1 MARKIVVTSGKGGV
15 GKTTVTANL
24 GLALSDFGYRVV
36 LIDVDFGLNNL
47 DIALGVDDKVV
58 YDIGDVVNGCC
69 RLKQALV
76 QHNENKNLY
85 VLPSG
90 SLDACSSITGQNIK
104 LLIESVSSVFDF
116 VIIDCPAGIDIG
128 FHRAVS
134 CCDEAIVVVTPN
146 MSSIK
151 DAYKV
156 INVLKSYKLNSVSV
170 VVNRVRGDLIMDKK
184 MMMPIDIVDALQTEL
199 LGVLPEEDEVFLSC
213 GGRLQ
218 KRSASSKAY
227 KVLASNLNY
236 ENKKMFDV
244 VSKYS
249 GFFGSI
255 RRGIKKGI

>member
-1 MARKIVVTSGKGGV
+1 MSGKGGV

-24 GLALSDFGYRVV
+24 GLALSDLGYRVV

-47 DIALGVDDKVV
+47 DLALGVDDKVV
-58 YDIGDVVNGCC
+58 YDIGDVINGCC

-76 QHNENKNLY
+76 QHNENKNLF

-90 SLDACSSITGQNIK
+90 NLDACSNITGQNIK
-104 LLIESVSSVFDF
+104 LLIDSVSSVFDF
-116 VIIDCPAGIDIG
+116 VSIECPAGIDIG

-146 MSSIK
+146 VTSIK

-156 INVLKSYKLNSVSV
+156 ISVLKSYKLNNVSV
-170 VVNRVRGDLIMDKK
+170 VINRVRGDLIVDKK

-199 LGVLPEEDEVFLSC
+199 LGVLPEEDAVFLSC

-227 KVLASNLNY
+227 KLLASNLKLG
-236 ENKKMFDV
+236 NKKVFDV